1 MVSWRSVSPDLSA
14 AVRGREDGR
23 KQARKSKRALDGC
36 TYLRFCN
43 KRENC
48 GGQKMEVEMEVEMEL
63 RRWLRE
69 TLERRSRRRESN
81 SDAGKK

>member
-48 GGQKMEVEMEVEMEL
+48 GGQKMEVEMEL